1 MEMEALVHTVPASA
15 VTLQKGRV
23 ISIPDDIRI
32 RAQNSFHHMYLGIV
46 LCSNPF
52 FPYIIHPMSHTPLQG
67 VLP

>member
-46 LCSNPF
+46 LCSNTS
-52 FPYIIHPMSHTPLQG
+52 FPHPCSMDQVTSLVPA
-67 VLP
+67 